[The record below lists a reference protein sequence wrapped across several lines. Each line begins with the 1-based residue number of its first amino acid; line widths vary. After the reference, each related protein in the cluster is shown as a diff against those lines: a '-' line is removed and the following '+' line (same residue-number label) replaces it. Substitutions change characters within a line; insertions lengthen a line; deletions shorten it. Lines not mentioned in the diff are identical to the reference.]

1 MSGFHKVWFVEREI
15 QETMEFISNPTAYK
29 ILAPKEDVSM
39 FESADFTIEEAVAPR
54 KDDENAMAA
63 LIGMDI
69 TAPIIVNVLFVL
81 SRFK

>member
-1 MSGFHKVWFVEREI
+1 
-15 QETMEFISNPTAYK
+15 MEFINNPTAYK

-54 KDDENAMAA
+54 NDDENAMTA

-81 SRFK
+81 SKN